1 MPEQTYSIGF
11 GKDDFFYST
20 EPNKLKNLLQTIP
33 FTTDKFTT
41 DKLIEW
47 CNSKGAKGG
56 NISATAG
63 TNNESI
69 IFNSEISK
77 IILDPKNR
85 NDFINNYMPG
95 NISINNNFNSVALD
109 LIASKDSPIAN
120 SVPIS
125 GNVVIT
131 TTNKSIPKMY
141 LDISSGST
149 LEYSTENGK
158 WNQDISINAMI
169 PQNTMLEYIPPAPA
183 GPILNPIDGTKQ
195 QVTVSADTRNPRCK
209 FVNNCRVNHAHF
221 SSCRTETLKDADG
234 KSFCKCVCTGP
245 MVSDGKPHTHCNEI
259 NIEDTATNGLDKTW
273 VDKYMADTTLTSVL
287 KDIKMNLKAN
297 FLNIGSSATAIN
309 GNLVANYKDSDQLT
323 KTDLKIR
330 ETLYDY
336 YAEIIKNR
344 ELQTNLMDNKTFNNT
359 AKLISHDATQNYRK
373 QYLELFNVTT
383 GIFLA
388 SAYIYI
394 SMKSNS

>member
-1 MPEQTYSIGF
+1 MPAQTYSIGF
-11 GKDDFFYST
+11 GKNDFFYSASNT
-20 EPNKLKNLLQTIP
+20 EKLLQTIP
-33 FTTDKFTT
+33 FKT
-41 DKLIEW
+41 DKLIVW
-47 CNSKGAKGG
+47 CNSKGG
-56 NISATAG
+56 NISTTAG
-63 TNNESI
+63 TNNDSI

-77 IILDPKNR
+77 IILENR
-85 NDFINNYMPG
+85 DGFINNYMPG

-109 LIASKDSPIAN
+109 LIASKDSPTPN

-131 TTNKSIPKMY
+131 TNNNSIPMMY

-169 PQNTMLEYIPPAPA
+169 PQNTMLEYIPPA
-183 GPILNPIDGTKQ
+183 GPIKNPDGTNQ
-195 QVTVSADTRNPRCK
+195 QVTVSADTKNPRCK
-209 FVNNCRVNHAHF
+209 FVNNCTVNHGHF

-259 NIEDTATNGLDKTW
+259 NIEDTATNGLDDSW
-273 VDKYMADTTLTSVL
+273 VKKYMADTTLTSVL
-287 KDIKMNLKAN
+287 KDIKMSLKAN
-297 FLNIGSSATAIN
+297 FLNTSNSAATAID
-309 GNLVANYKDSDQLT
+309 GKLVANYKESDQLT
-323 KTDLKIR
+323 KTDLAIR
-330 ETLYDY
+330 QTLYDY

>member
-20 EPNKLKNLLQTIP
+20 EPNKLKKLLQTIP
-33 FTTDKFTT
+33 FTTDNKT

-47 CNSKGAKGG
+47 CKTKG
-56 NISATAG
+56 NISTTAG
-63 TNNESI
+63 TDSI

-77 IILDPKNR
+77 IILDEKNR
-85 NDFINNYMPG
+85 DDFINNYMPG

-109 LIASKDSPIAN
+109 LRASNDNTRIKN
-120 SVPIS
+120 SVPIG

-131 TTNKSIPKMY
+131 TNNNSIPKMY

-149 LEYSTENGK
+149 LNYSTQNGK
-158 WNQDISINAMI
+158 WNEDILIDAKI
-169 PQNTMLEYIPPAPA
+169 PQSTMLEYIP
-183 GPILNPIDGTKQ
+183 GRILNPDGLTYQ
-195 QVTVSADTRNPRCK
+195 QVTVSANTRNPRCK
-209 FVNNCRVNHAHF
+209 FVNNCTVNHAHF
-221 SSCRTETLKDADG
+221 SSCRTETDMNTG
-234 KSFCKCVCTGP
+234 VCKCVCTGP
-245 MVSDGKPHTHCNEI
+245 MVSDGKPHTHCNDI
-259 NIEDTATNGLDKTW
+259 TIEDTATNGLDESW
-273 VDKYMADTTLTSVL
+273 VKKYMADTTLTSVL
-287 KDIKMNLKAN
+287 KDIKMSLKAN
-297 FLNIGSSATAIN
+297 FLNTSNSAATTIN
-309 GNLVANYKDSDQLT
+309 GNLVANYKYPNQLT
-323 KTDLKIR
+323 NTDLEIR

-359 AKLISHDATQNYRK
+359 AKLISHDATQSYRK

>member
-41 DKLIEW
+41 DKLIVW
-47 CNSKGAKGG
+47 CNSKVG

-77 IILDPKNR
+77 IILTNR

-109 LIASKDSPIAN
+109 LIASKDSPTDN
-120 SVPIS
+120 SVVPIH

-149 LEYSTENGK
+149 LEYSTQNGK

-169 PQNTMLEYIPPAPA
+169 PQSTMLEYIPQNVES
-183 GPILNPIDGTKQ
+183 LRNPGGTYQ
-195 QVTVSADTRNPRCK
+195 QVTVSANTRNPRCK

-221 SSCRTETLKDADG
+221 SSCRTETDMNTG
-234 KSFCKCVCTGP
+234 VCKCVCTGP
-245 MVSDGKPHTHCNEI
+245 MVHNGDPHTHCVPI
-259 NIEDTATNGLDKTW
+259 NIEDTATNGLDDSW
-273 VDKYMADTTLTSVL
+273 VKKYMADTTLTSVL
-287 KDIKMNLKAN
+287 TDIKMNLKAN
-297 FLNIGSSATAIN
+297 FLNTSATAIN
-309 GNLVANYKDSDQLT
+309 GNLVANYKDPNQLT
-323 KTDLKIR
+323 NTDLAIR

>member
-11 GKDDFFYST
+11 GINDFFYSASNT
-20 EPNKLKNLLQTIP
+20 EKLNNLLQTIP
-33 FTTDKFTT
+33 FNNKN
-41 DKLIEW
+41 LIVW
-47 CNSKGAKGG
+47 CNPKGG
-56 NISATAG
+56 NISTTAG
-63 TNNESI
+63 TNNDSI
-69 IFNSEISK
+69 IFNSEISD

-95 NISINNNFNSVALD
+95 NISINNNFNSVALN
-109 LIASKDSPIAN
+109 LMASTESPTDN
-120 SVPIS
+120 SVPIG
-125 GNVVIT
+125 GNIVINT
-131 TTNKSIPKMY
+131 NNKSIPQMY

-149 LEYSTENGK
+149 LEYSTQNGK
-158 WNQDISINAMI
+158 WNQDILINAKI
-169 PQNTMLEYIPPAPA
+169 PQNTMLQYIPSNKDS
-183 GPILNPIDGTKQ
+183 LTNTDVTERK
-195 QVTVSADTRNPRCK
+195 VTVSADTRNPRCK
-209 FVNNCRVNHAHF
+209 FVNNCTVYHEHRD
-221 SSCRTETLKDADG
+221 CRTVTKIDADG
-234 KSFCKCVCTGP
+234 QSYCECECSTVIVT
-245 MVSDGKPHTHCNEI
+245 DDNPHTHCDTI
-259 NIEDTATNGLDKTW
+259 NIENTATNGLDDSW
-273 VDKYMADTTLTSVL
+273 VKKYMADTTLTSVL
-287 KDIKMNLKAN
+287 KDITMNLKAD
-297 FLNIGSSATAIN
+297 FLNTSNSAATAID
-309 GNLVANYKDSDQLT
+309 GNLVANYTQLTDLT
-323 KTDLKIR
+323 KTDLAIR

>member
-20 EPNKLKNLLQTIP
+20 EPEKLYNLLQTIP

-41 DKLIEW
+41 DKLIVW
-47 CNSKGAKGG
+47 CNSKGG
-56 NISATAG
+56 NISTIADS
-63 TNNESI
+63 NNTLLFQSK
-69 IFNSEISK
+69 ISD
-77 IILDPKNR
+77 IILDKKNH

-109 LIASKDSPIAN
+109 LIASKDSTAKTA
-120 SVPIS
+120 VPIR
-125 GNVVIT
+125 GNIVINT
-131 TTNKSIPKMY
+131 NNKSIPKMY

-169 PQNTMLEYIPPAPA
+169 PQNTMLEYIPPA
-183 GPILNPIDGTKQ
+183 GPILNPGSGESYQ

-209 FVNNCRVNHAHF
+209 FVNNCTVNHAHF
-221 SSCRTETLKDADG
+221 SSCRTETLKDDNG

-245 MVSDGKPHTHCNEI
+245 MVSDAKPHTHCNEI

-287 KDIKMNLKAN
+287 KDITMNLKAN
-297 FLNIGSSATAIN
+297 FLNTSNSAATAIN
-309 GNLVANYKDSDQLT
+309 GNLVADYKDSVQLK
-323 KTDLKIR
+323 KTDLAIR
-330 ETLYDY
+330 ETLYNY

-344 ELQTNLMDNKTFNNT
+344 NLQTNLMYNKTFNNT
-359 AKLISHDATQNYRK
+359 AKLISHDATQSYRK

>member
-20 EPNKLKNLLQTIP
+20 EPEKLKNLLQTIP

-41 DKLIEW
+41 DKLIVW
-47 CNSKGAKGG
+47 CKSKGG

-77 IILDPKNR
+77 IILNSANR

-109 LIASKDSPIAN
+109 LIASKDSPTAD
-120 SVPIS
+120 SVPIR

-131 TTNKSIPKMY
+131 TTNNSIPKMY
-141 LDISSGST
+141 LDISSDSR
-149 LEYSTENGK
+149 LNYSTQNGK

-169 PQNTMLEYIPPAPA
+169 PQSTMLEYIPQNVES
-183 GPILNPIDGTKQ
+183 LRNPDGLTYQ
-195 QVTVSADTRNPRCK
+195 QVTVSANTRNPRCK
-209 FVNNCRVNHAHF
+209 FVNNCTVNHGHF
-221 SSCRTETLKDADG
+221 SSCRTETDMNTG
-234 KSFCKCVCTGP
+234 VCKCVCTGP
-245 MVSDGKPHTHCNEI
+245 RVFDGKPHTHCNDI
-259 NIEDTATNGLDKTW
+259 NIEDTATNGLDESW
-273 VDKYMADTTLTSVL
+273 VKKYMADTTLTSVL
-287 KDIKMNLKAN
+287 TDIKMSLKAN
-297 FLNIGSSATAIN
+297 FLNNSAATAIN
-309 GNLVANYKDSDQLT
+309 GNLVADYKNPNQLT
-323 KTDLKIR
+323 NTDLKIR
-330 ETLYDY
+330 ETLYNY

>member
-1 MPEQTYSIGF
+1 MPAQTYSIGF

-20 EPNKLKNLLQTIP
+20 SDKYKLNNLLLTIP
-33 FTTDKFTT
+33 FKT

-47 CNSKGAKGG
+47 CNSKGG

-77 IILDPKNR
+77 IILENR

-95 NISINNNFNSVALD
+95 NISINNNFNSVALN
-109 LIASKDSPIAN
+109 LMASEESPTDN
-120 SVPIS
+120 SVPIR

-131 TTNKSIPKMY
+131 TNNNSIPQMY
-141 LDISSGST
+141 LGISSGST
-149 LEYSTENGK
+149 LNYSTQNGK
-158 WNQDISINAMI
+158 WNQDILINAKI
-169 PQNTMLEYIPPAPA
+169 PQNTMLEYIPQNVQSL
-183 GPILNPIDGTKQ
+183 LNPDGTERK
-195 QVTVSADTRNPRCK
+195 VTVSADTRNPRCK
-209 FVNNCRVNHAHF
+209 FVNNCTVDHEHRD
-221 SSCRTETLKDADG
+221 CRTVTKIDANG
-234 KSFCKCVCTGP
+234 QSYCECKCSSDI
-245 MVSDGKPHTHCNEI
+245 VSDANPHTHCNEI
-259 NIEDTATNGLDKTW
+259 NIEDTATNGLDDSW
-273 VDKYMADTTLTSVL
+273 VKKYMADTTLTSVL

-297 FLNIGSSATAIN
+297 FLNIGSSATAID
-309 GNLVANYKDSDQLT
+309 GNLVANYKDSTQLT
-323 KTDLKIR
+323 NTDLKIR

-344 ELQTNLMDNKTFNNT
+344 ELQANLMDNKTFNNT

>member
-20 EPNKLKNLLQTIP
+20 EPKKLNNLLLTIP
-33 FTTDKFTT
+33 FNNKN
-41 DKLIEW
+41 LIVW
-47 CNSKGAKGG
+47 CNSKGG
-56 NISATAG
+56 NISNTADSNS
-63 TNNESI
+63 TLLFQSKI
-69 IFNSEISK
+69 SEI
-77 IILDPKNR
+77 ILKNR
-85 NDFINNYMPG
+85 DDFINNYMPG
-95 NISINNNFNSVALD
+95 NISINNNFNSVALN
-109 LIASKDSPIAN
+109 LMASTDPPTDN
-120 SVPIS
+120 SVPIR

-131 TTNKSIPKMY
+131 TNNNSIPKMY

-169 PQNTMLEYIPPAPA
+169 PQNTMLEYIPPA
-183 GPILNPIDGTKQ
+183 GPIKNPDGTNQ
-195 QVTVSADTRNPRCK
+195 QVTVSADTKNPRCK
-209 FVNNCRVNHAHF
+209 FVNNCTVNHGHF

-259 NIEDTATNGLDKTW
+259 NIDDTATNGLDKTW
-273 VDKYMADTTLTSVL
+273 VDKFKADTTLTSVL
-287 KDIKMNLKAN
+287 QNIKMNLKAN
-297 FLNIGSSATAIN
+297 FLNTSNSAATAID
-309 GNLVANYKDSDQLT
+309 GNLVANYKKSDQL
-323 KTDLKIR
+323 KNTDLDIR
-330 ETLYDY
+330 QTLYDY

>member
-20 EPNKLKNLLQTIP
+20 EPEKLYNLLQTIP

-41 DKLIEW
+41 DKLIVW
-47 CNSKGAKGG
+47 CNSKGG
-56 NISATAG
+56 NISATSG

-77 IILDPKNR
+77 IILENR

-109 LIASKDSPIAN
+109 LIASKDSPTAD
-120 SVPIS
+120 SVPIR

-131 TTNKSIPKMY
+131 TNNNSIPKMY

-158 WNQDISINAMI
+158 WNQDISINAII
-169 PQNTMLEYIPPAPA
+169 PQNTMLEYIPPA
-183 GPILNPIDGTKQ
+183 GPIKNTDGTNQ

-209 FVNNCRVNHAHF
+209 FVNNCTVNHGHF
-221 SSCRTETLKDADG
+221 SSCRTETHTDTFTKER
-234 KSFCKCVCTGP
+234 FCKCVCTGP

-259 NIEDTATNGLDKTW
+259 NIEDTATNGLDDSW
-273 VDKYMADTTLTSVL
+273 VKKYMADTTLTSVL

-309 GNLVANYKDSDQLT
+309 GNLVANYNDSDQLK
-323 KTDLKIR
+323 KTDLAIR